1 MYIRHVLNMY
11 LCFDER
17 NVQKSIVLN
26 DLERINR
33 IYNYMVTKMSSLRRN
48 VRLVLV
54 ISKAHI

>member
-1 MYIRHVLNMY
+1 MYIRHVLNLY